1 MIHERMSEFIIML
14 LLERLSI
21 DDRDFDDY
29 FKSNFNLDKFNKR
42 YRILLDE
49 FLNPYA
55 LNKTEKSE

>member
-1 MIHERMSEFIIML
+1 MIHEKMSEFVIML
-14 LLERLSI
+14 LLERLSM
-21 DDRDFDDY
+21 DNRDFDDY
-29 FKSNFNLDKFNKR
+29 FKSNYNLDKFNNR

>member
-1 MIHERMSEFIIML
+1 MIHEKMSEFVIML

-21 DDRDFDDY
+21 DNRDFEDY
-29 FKSNFNLDKFNKR
+29 FKSTFNLDKFNNR
-42 YRILLDE
+42 YAILLDE

>member
-1 MIHERMSEFIIML
+1 MIYERMSEFIIML

-21 DDRDFDDY
+21 DNRDFEDY
-29 FKSNFNLDKFNKR
+29 FKSNYNLNKFNNR
-42 YRILLDE
+42 YKNLLDE